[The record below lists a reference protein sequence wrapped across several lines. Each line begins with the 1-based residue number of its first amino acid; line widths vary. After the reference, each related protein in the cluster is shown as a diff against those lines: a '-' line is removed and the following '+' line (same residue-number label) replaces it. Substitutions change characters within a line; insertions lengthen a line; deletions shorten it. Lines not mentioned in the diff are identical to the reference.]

1 MNKNIVQEI
10 YNRNYGSIEFYH
22 RKYYKSLI
30 YTEGILDFQKTLN
43 AYWFVDWVINNM
55 KTVIDTHKVNDD
67 GFFVIT
73 IKFDKNKHC
82 SLEIFREGY
91 IEGEYCDHITVLKEQ
106 VYTTNLPI
114 YDNYKFYLILSNP
127 NPIQFTLLLTTEY

>member
-1 MNKNIVQEI
+1 MKNVIAT
-10 YNRNYGSIEFYH
+10 
-22 RKYYKSLI
+22 YK
-30 YTEGILDFQKTLN
+30 
-43 AYWFVDWVINNM
+43 A
-55 KTVIDTHKVNDD
+55 NDD

-73 IKFDKNKHC
+73 IKFNKQKHC
-82 SLEIFREGY
+82 ILEIFREGFM
-91 IEGEYCDHITVLKEQ
+91 EGNYCEHITVIKEK